1 MRKIMTSAALGL
13 ALFHAESAWA
23 QLGARA
29 KVTFAADRLMGIY
42 IFNEGGR
49 DTTFGLG
56 GPPAGS
62 RPYELPRFAF
72 DFFVVDHLSLGGAF
86 VWASHDGDSHLL
98 VSPRVGYAADF
109 SHSFG
114 IWPRGGLTYR
124 NDDLEHG
131 NNDEVALTIEAMFY
145 GAPAEHFAFI
155 FGPAFDIGLA
165 GDGPAA
171 RNFGL
176 ITFGVLGWI

>member
-1 MRKIMTSAALGL
+1 
-13 ALFHAESAWA
+13 
-23 QLGARA
+23 
-29 KVTFAADRLMGIY
+29 
-42 IFNEGGR
+42 
-49 DTTFGLG
+49 
-56 GPPAGS
+56 
-62 RPYELPRFAF
+62 
-72 DFFVVDHLSLGGAF
+72 
-86 VWASHDGDSHLL
+86 
-98 VSPRVGYAADF
+98 VGYAADF

-114 IWPRGGLTYR
+114 IWPRGGFTYR

-165 GDGPAA
+165 GDGPEA